1 MPILTPA
8 KASPA
13 APAVVRRH
21 TIAVELRDR
30 PGALYRA
37 IGLVRRRGF
46 NVSSLVVGA
55 SEEEGTSRMVL
66 VVEATDVDQVVQQL
80 MRLVDVL
87 SVAEIAREGALVR
100 ETVLAV
106 IELHDDEPEVL
117 EAARRVEARV
127 THHGYGRV
135 LIELTTDPL
144 GIDAFVATL
153 RSRFELKQLARTGP
167 IVLRETDA
175 ATEHTEP
182 QPVAAA
188 TEAASL
194 SPAIPSAQESPR

>member
-1 MPILTPA
+1 MPTLTTPVATPA
-8 KASPA
+8 L
-13 APAVVRRH
+13 RRH

-37 IGLVRRRGF
+37 IGLVRRRGY

-66 VVEATDVDQVVQQL
+66 VVEATDVYQVVQQL

-106 IELHDDEPEVL
+106 IELRDDEPEVL
-117 EAARRVEARV
+117 EAARRVGARV
-127 THHGYGRV
+127 THHAYGRL

-144 GIDAFVATL
+144 GIDAFVATM
-153 RSRFELKQLARTGP
+153 RGFELRQLARTGP
-167 IVLRETDA
+167 IVLHETDA
-175 ATEHTEP
+175 ATSP
-182 QPVAAA
+182 NDDRPVDPA
-188 TEAASL
+188 TGAASL
-194 SPAIPSAQESPR
+194 TSAIPSAQESSR